1 TTPQEFEEMMKINYL
16 GCVYCTKASID
27 YMLKQ
32 RYGRIVFVSSLA
44 GQVGLFGYTS
54 YCSTKFALKG
64 LAEALQMELVK
75 YNIYITIAYPADTDT
90 PGTMEELNNKLR
102 PAETQAIEQTAGL
115 YTSDE
120 VAEKIIKST
129 TNGSFSCSFG
139 VMGYISTC
147 VTSGV
152 GPITRIFDALLQTL
166 FIGIAKLIGMILLK
180 YFYTDVRKRHRP
192 TN

>member
-1 TTPQEFEEMMKINYL
+1 LFLSVNVSSSYDVVEQNIKTACVRQGPVTVLINNAGVFFAKKFQDTTPQEFEEMMKINYL

-75 YNIYITIAYPADTDT
+75 YNIYITI
-90 PGTMEELNNKLR
+90 
-102 PAETQAIEQTAGL
+102 
-115 YTSDE
+115 
-120 VAEKIIKST
+120 
-129 TNGSFSCSFG
+129 
-139 VMGYISTC
+139 
-147 VTSGV
+147 
-152 GPITRIFDALLQTL
+152 
-166 FIGIAKLIGMILLK
+166 
-180 YFYTDVRKRHRP
+180 
-192 TN
+192 